1 MCRVRLRCKC
11 PCSQLTRGWLEAG
24 EFWGRGVEDFEC
36 LVPVD
41 AAECALDIQA
51 DECCPWSAG
60 RGGTDFGDFVFGARW
75 ASSSEL
81 VLAGCDFDL
90 RFGRGGDDSEG
101 EFDEGFGAYNGSD
114 GALVCGFRKGLASAL
129 DQMAV
134 AHEGHVNLC
143 PGGSP
148 REEDVRAAWVGVSAG
163 EMRVSPTA
171 RAWAGCSL

>member
-101 EFDEGFGAYNGSD
+101 EFDEGVGRRVGLRFSNTALRVHSTKWPWPMGACH
-114 GALVCGFRKGLASAL
+114 LV
-129 DQMAV
+129 
-134 AHEGHVNLC
+134 
-143 PGGSP
+143 P
-148 REEDVRAAWVGVSAG
+148 RR
-163 EMRVSPTA
+163 
-171 RAWAGCSL
+171 